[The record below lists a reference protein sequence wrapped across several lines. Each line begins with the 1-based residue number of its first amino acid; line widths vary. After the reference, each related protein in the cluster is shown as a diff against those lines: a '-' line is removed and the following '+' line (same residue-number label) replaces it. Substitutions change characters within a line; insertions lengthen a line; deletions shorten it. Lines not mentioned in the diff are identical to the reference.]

1 MNDGDRT
8 KWKAKESKRNHDKY
22 IKRRDAKRAE
32 KQRLEKHRL
41 E

>member
-1 MNDGDRT
+1 MNTEDMQ
-8 KWKAKESKRNHDKY
+8 KWKDKESKRKHDNY

-32 KQRLEKHRL
+32 KERLEKHRL

>member
-1 MNDGDRT
+1 MDDDA
-8 KWKAKESKRNHDKY
+8 KKSWKAKQKERDHNKY